1 MIKESGSQVIPFP
14 GNPSAFYKPYCTDC
28 PTRSKIWTLQDV
40 NWLRKWHNECPTRE
54 VRRALIEACR
64 QLGDRP

>member
-40 NWLRKWHNECPTRE
+40 NWLRKLRRECDSFE
-54 VRRALIEACR
+54 VRRVLYAACAE
-64 QLGDRP
+64 LGISP